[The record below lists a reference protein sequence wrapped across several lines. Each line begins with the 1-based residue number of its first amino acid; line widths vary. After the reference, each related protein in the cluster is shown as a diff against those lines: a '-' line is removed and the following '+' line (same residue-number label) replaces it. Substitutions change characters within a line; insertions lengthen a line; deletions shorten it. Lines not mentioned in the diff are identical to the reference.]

1 MILKKINGN
10 GLYVFIKDKI
20 TDQETNKINE
30 AKLPGIYL
38 DKKIMR
44 YYPQGNVA
52 SQLVGFVDEDG
63 AGRYGLEEY
72 YDDYLSQGKNLILN
86 IDYNLQYFAEQKL
99 QTALQDLKAISGEAI
114 VADPQN
120 GNILAMAQKPKF

>member
-1 MILKKINGN
+1 LEGEPLAINKPFDYVYASPIKISNKSDTAQKLAEILNLNANDIEKKINGN

-72 YDDYLSQGKNLILN
+72 YDDYLSQGKI
-86 IDYNLQYFAEQKL
+86 
-99 QTALQDLKAISGEAI
+99 
-114 VADPQN
+114 
-120 GNILAMAQKPKF
+120 